1 MTFKRI
7 HKNAGK
13 YILSIDQGTTSS
25 RAIIWDHAG
34 SPIITAQK
42 EITQS
47 YPKPGW
53 VEHNPTEIWV
63 SVQSV
68 IANAL
73 IRSDIQPYQIAGIG
87 ITNQRETTILWDKE
101 TGDPIY
107 PAIVWQSQQ
116 TEEIIEEWKKR
127 GLEDMIRKKTGLRI
141 DSYFSASKISWILKH
156 VKGARD
162 RAERGELLFG
172 TVDSWLIW
180 KLTGGAAHV
189 TDYTNASRTML
200 FNIYNLDWDDEILK
214 ELQIPRNLLPNV
226 KDSTGIVGETVG
238 YHFYGANIPIAGIA
252 GDQQAALFGQTG
264 FEKGIVKNTY
274 GTGAFIIMNTG
285 EDPVQSKN
293 GLLTTIA
300 YSIEGKVTYALEGS
314 IFVAGSAIQ
323 WIRDQLGFIEN
334 AEESEKMAQEVASN
348 ENIYFIPAFVGLG
361 SPYWDQEVKGSF
373 FGLTRGTTKSHL
385 VRSVLESLAFQTK
398 DVVEAMQEDAGL
410 TISDMR
416 VDGGAS
422 INDFLM
428 QFQSDMLDVSVTRS
442 KVKETT
448 SLGAAYLAG
457 LAVGFWESKEDVRDH
472 WQQEHVFQPQFS
484 KKKQVKLYKNWKM
497 AVEVARMFKPIQVD
511 ED

>member
-1 MTFKRI
+1 MTFTNSD
-7 HKNAGK
+7 KNVEK

-25 RAIIWDHAG
+25 RAIIWDHEG
-34 SPIITAQK
+34 SPVMTAQK

-53 VEHNPTEIWV
+53 VEHDPIEIWV

-68 IANAL
+68 IADAL

-87 ITNQRETTILWDKE
+87 ITNQRETTILWDKK

-107 PAIVWQSQQ
+107 PAIVWQSRQ
-116 TEEIIEEWKKR
+116 TAEIVDEWRKK
-127 GLEDMIRKKTGLRI
+127 GLEEMIRKKTGLRI
-141 DSYFSASKISWILKH
+141 DSYFSASKISWILNH
-156 VKGARD
+156 VEGARD

-172 TVDSWLIW
+172 TIDSWLIW

-189 TDYTNASRTML
+189 TDHTNASRTML
-200 FNIYNLDWDDEILK
+200 FNIYDLDWDDEILK
-214 ELQIPRNLLPNV
+214 ELQIPRTILPHV
-226 KDSTGIVGETVG
+226 KDSIGIVGETVG
-238 YHFYGANIPIAGIA
+238 YHFYGANIPIAGVA
-252 GDQQAALFGQTG
+252 GDQQAALFGQAG
-264 FEKGIVKNTY
+264 FERGIVKNTY

-285 EDPVQSKN
+285 EHPVQSKN

-323 WIRDQLGFIEN
+323 WIRDQLGFIED
-334 AEESEKMAQEVASN
+334 AEESEKMAQEVCSN

-361 SPYWDQEVKGSF
+361 SPYWDQEVRGSF

-385 VRSVLESLAFQTK
+385 VRSVLESLALQTK

-428 QFQSDMLDVSVTRS
+428 QFQSDMLGTSVTRS

-457 LAVGFWESKEDVRDH
+457 LAVGFWESKEDIRNH
-472 WQQEHVFQPQFS
+472 WEQEHVFQPEFS
-484 KKKQVKLYKNWKM
+484 EKKREQLYENWKM
-497 AVEVARMFKPIQVD
+497 AIQAARMFKPTPID